1 MNCQELKRDI
11 EKLEDL
17 YSRFKNKYELSSESG
32 LGKIEL
38 TNISN
43 EANENVDEILE
54 RYLPDFKEHNPE
66 LFGWQIGERIEDFGR
81 DDVYR
86 ISVLPDGGVFMTGY
100 GSAVHYATR
109 NQDGG
114 WDIKK
119 RIGGF
124 DKEMGIRSISALSDD
139 DVLIGGR
146 YLHHAI
152 KKDGGFDVE
161 LIGEFGDGIEH
172 ANSLLPLP
180 DGRII
185 VGGDRGTL
193 GCVTKESNSWNIE
206 VIGELKDEDG
216 EVEGIES
223 ILALPDGDILIIG
236 MYRSLKCA
244 TKNQDGSWKLDD
256 KIGRTPVYPACTFSL
271 PDGRA
276 IIAGFQGDL
285 LSVQRKQGGD
295 FSIETIDNP
304 QTRIG
309 KVRAISV
316 LPDGNI
322 LIGGTN
328 GILYNAMEKQGG
340 GLSFEPISTLYN
352 VRNEPGTINA
362 ISQLPDGTVLIGGND
377 GLLFH
382 ATPPIKDAKT
392 MRRHLNE
399 LINKDNQ

>member
-1 MNCQELKRDI
+1 MNCQELKQDI
-11 EKLEDL
+11 EKLESL
-17 YSRFKNKYELSSESG
+17 YSQFKNKYELSSESG

-66 LFGWQIGERIEDFGR
+66 LFSWQISERIEDFGR
-81 DDVYR
+81 DNVYR
-86 ISVLPDGGVFMTGY
+86 IFVLPDGGVFMTGY
-100 GSAVHYATR
+100 GPNVHYATR

-124 DKEMGIRSISALSDD
+124 DKERSIRSISTLSDD
-139 DVLIGGR
+139 DLLMGGK
-146 YLHHAI
+146 YLYHAT

-161 LIGEFGDGIEH
+161 LIGKFGDGIEL

-180 DGRII
+180 DGSII
-185 VGGDRGTL
+185 VGGDSGTL
-193 GCVTKESNSWNIE
+193 GCVTKEGNSWNIGI
-206 VIGELKDEDG
+206 IGELRNENG
-216 EVEGIES
+216 EVERIES

-236 MYRSLKCA
+236 RHRSLKCA
-244 TKNQDGSWKLDD
+244 TKSQGGSWKLDD
-256 KIGRTPVYPACTFSL
+256 KNGRTPVYPACTFSL

-276 IIAGFQGDL
+276 IIAGVRGGLF
-285 LSVQRKQGGD
+285 SVQRKQDGD
-295 FSIETIDNP
+295 FSIETIDNS
-304 QTRIG
+304 QTRID
-309 KVRAISV
+309 KIRAISV

-322 LIGGTN
+322 LIGGSN

-352 VRNEPGTINA
+352 VRNEPGRINA
-362 ISQLPDGTVLIGGND
+362 ISQLPDGTVLIGGD
-377 GLLFH
+377 EGLLFH